1 MFNNNKD
8 FDADLAKGQ
17 RNEKRICDILGLG
30 KEKIEIK
37 LNITSGRSLKDVAL
51 NWRVM
56 ENLLVSEQ
64 QKQNIGYML
73 SMKVKH

>member
-37 LNITSGRSLKDVAL
+37 LNITSGRSLEDV
-51 NWRVM
+51 
-56 ENLLVSEQ
+56 
-64 QKQNIGYML
+64 
-73 SMKVKH
+73 H